1 MTLNKCMSLILLSA
15 VATSA
20 VAQSSTGSI
29 ESVKKGPNT
38 AKSWTAR
45 IDSTVYRD
53 LLKTSEAD
61 HTSGMTNS
69 FRFSY
74 ATDIGSFTFKTSM
87 SKSFVDERKSN
98 INDSSFSY
106 SRKAARPFEGVV
118 SFGSISAGIP
128 TSKVS
133 RRATNL
139 RTKLSISEGLS
150 ISDSVM
156 RVKNLSALLILAASK
171 NFHEYKT
178 SLYGT
183 SNTSYSVSSIAYL
196 TYSFTDSFYLSLG
209 GTYAKGWTYE
219 NNTKDLYSFSQSMGY
234 SFSPTYNLEVGHEFG
249 GTPLSPDGKDVEID
263 LFDERESSV
272 YATLTIKI

>member
-1 MTLNKCMSLILLSA
+1 MTLNKCMSLILLSLA
-15 VATSA
+15 ATSV

-29 ESVKKGPNT
+29 TSVKKGPNA
-38 AKSWTAR
+38 AKNWSAR
-45 IDSTVYRD
+45 VDSTAYRD

-74 ATDIGSFTFKTSM
+74 ATDIGSFTFKTSL
-87 SKSFVDERKSN
+87 SKSFVDERKTTM
-98 INDSSFSY
+98 NDSSFSY
-106 SRKAARPFEGVV
+106 SRKALKPMDGIV
-118 SFGSISAGIP
+118 SFGSLAVGLP
-128 TSKVS
+128 TSKTSRKVS
-133 RRATNL
+133 NL
-139 RTKLSISEGLS
+139 RTKISVSEGLS
-150 ISDSVM
+150 ISDSVT
-156 RVKNLSALLILAASK
+156 RIDNLSALLILAASK

-178 SLYGT
+178 SMLGS
-183 SNTSYSVSSIAYL
+183 SNTSYSLSSVAYL
-196 TYSFTDSFYLSLG
+196 TYSATESLYLTLG

-219 NNTKDLYSFSQSMGY
+219 NNTRDLYSFSQAIGY

-263 LFDERESSV
+263 LFDERDSSV